1 MSSDDKKTVYWKVD
15 PICPDPEIIRQA
27 GLILRRG
34 GLVAFPTETVYGLG
48 ANALDVSAVERIF
61 TAKGRPQDNP
71 LIVHVSG
78 ADTVYEYT
86 SFITRKARLLM
97 EKFWPG
103 PLTLI
108 LRGNGRIPDK
118 VSGGLPDLAFRMPDH
133 SVALALIQEAGVPVA
148 APSAN
153 LSGRPS
159 PTAAGHVLADL
170 EGRIDVVLDGG
181 PSGMGVESTVL
192 DMTGDIPVILRPGG
206 ITPNQIRTVTGAVTL
221 DGTLLNI
228 VETPSRPR
236 SPGMKYRHYAPSAPL
251 VLVEGSKDMVVREI
265 VKLAEDYT
273 LRGKKVGILCRDGQQ
288 DHYPGLTI
296 CAGTGDDPASVA
308 AALYSALRLFEGTG
322 VDIILA
328 EGVEDRGLGLAVA
341 NRLRRAAGGN
351 IIKAGQNRGMPTFSN
366 NESPEE

>member
-1 MSSDDKKTVYWKVD
+1 MSLDLKKTVLWKVEAS
-15 PICPDPEIIRQA
+15 CPDPEIIRQA

-48 ANALDVSAVERIF
+48 ANALDGLAVESIF

-71 LIVHVSG
+71 LIVHVAG
-78 ADTVYEYT
+78 PEPVYEYT
-86 SFITRKARLLM
+86 SVVSPKARLLM

-108 LRGNGRIPDK
+108 LPGNGIIPEN

-133 SVALALIQEAGVPVA
+133 AVALALISQAGVPVA

-159 PTAAGHVLADL
+159 PTVAGHVLADL
-170 EGRIDVVLDGG
+170 DGRVDVILDGG
-181 PSGMGVESTVL
+181 PAGMGVESTVL
-192 DMTGDIPVILRPGG
+192 DMTGEVPLILRPGG
-206 ITPNQIRTVTGAVTL
+206 ITRGRLRAVLGEVAL
-221 DGTLLNI
+221 DATLLNSG
-228 VETPSRPR
+228 EMPLKPR

-251 VLVEGSKDMVVREI
+251 VLVEGASGRVIEEI
-265 VKLAEDYT
+265 SRLAGEYT
-273 LRGKKVGILCRDGQQ
+273 RRGEKVGVLCRAGHQAY
-288 DHYPGLTI
+288 YPGLFTVA
-296 CAGTGDDPASVA
+296 AGVKDDPASVA
-308 AALYSALRLFEGTG
+308 AGLYAGLRLFEGTG

-328 EGVEDRGLGLAVA
+328 EGVEARGMGLAVA

-351 IIKAGQNRGMPTFSN
+351 IIRV
-366 NESPEE
+366 